1 MRRPDHGG
9 GGDEFAVG
17 HAFPSHVEVV
27 PLGRSPGDYHVCQ
40 DLPGY
45 AVMIV
50 YGHYGDLC
58 GAWDEVGPIDITPIV
73 PIGTLYALRL
83 YSFGRPGGYSP
94 AVDCIRVTGRKCAPS
109 VDWF

>member
-1 MRRPDHGG
+1 M
-9 GGDEFAVG
+9 G

-45 AVMIV
+45 VVMIV